1 MCFLDILQVDIS
13 VDITVIMCDILI
25 KNRVVLSQIM
35 ERLLKKQHT

>member
-35 ERLLKKQHT
+35 ESLLKKQHT